1 MRSGGQWCSSAVTRQ
16 MAVVDD
22 RGDAD
27 YSSVEVIVVIDEAFH
42 TVMDVGIV
50 VVPLPAL
57 MMVYPASV
65 EYTSDS

>member
-1 MRSGGQWCSSAVTRQ
+1 

-22 RGDAD
+22 REDAD

-57 MMVYPASV
+57 MMVYPALV